1 MRVVPEY
8 ALAQAAAAYLTATLD
23 AIDFET
29 WPIVTWFDPMAQDES
44 NRVVCIVEG
53 GETMAQDPASFS
65 LELSVGVKTQWAQ
78 PSVATDMANHF
89 DRTNQVR
96 DVLNTTQDTLLT
108 GLIAACPAGFS
119 VSYVN
124 QSRQLTTQVNQANY
138 WSEIKLTVKA
148 HAIT

>member
-1 MRVVPEY
+1 MKPF
-8 ALAQAAAAYLTATLD
+8 ALFITGMIAYFIL
-23 AIDFET
+23 
-29 WPIVTWFDPMAQDES
+29 QS
-44 NRVVCIVEG
+44 
-53 GETMAQDPASFS
+53 
-65 LELSVGVKTQWAQ
+65 Q

-96 DVLNTTQDTLLT
+96 DVLNTTQDALLT